1 MKKFNVIFEVYR
13 SNTYTEDK
21 TVSVEAGNK
30 KLACMRAMAEI
41 NRQGDYSSYFKKVK
55 SVEEVA

>member
-13 SNTYTEDK
+13 SNTYTENK

-30 KLACMRAMAEI
+30 KLACTRAMAEI
-41 NRQGDYSSYFKKVK
+41 NKQGDYSGYFKKIK
-55 SVEEVA
+55 SIEVMA